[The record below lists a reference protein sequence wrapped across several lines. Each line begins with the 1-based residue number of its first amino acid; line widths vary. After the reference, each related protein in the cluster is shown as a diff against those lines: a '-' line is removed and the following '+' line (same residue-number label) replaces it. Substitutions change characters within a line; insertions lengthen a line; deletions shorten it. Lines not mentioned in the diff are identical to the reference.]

1 MASDF
6 CTGCGTPY
14 AEEEDRFCAK
24 CGKPRAPE
32 ATASP
37 SVDEEASA
45 SSPAPQIPTS
55 KVGPIIGV
63 VVLVAVI
70 PLALMLGLGDCG
82 SSEGQMQVSGGPHG
96 SWTFVTTGCAS
107 MQPYGRM
114 GANLHGAG
122 NNDGAVY
129 VSLDHARGHQ
139 VELEV
144 PGSCQNADG
153 TDCTVFEVP
162 RDQCQTFDVSLDYT
176 GTTVNDV
183 RLVEGHVQLD
193 CALEDGTRIEG
204 QIQFNG
210 C

>member
-6 CTGCGTPY
+6 CRGCGNPY
-14 AEEEDRFCAK
+14 ANDDDRFCAK
-24 CGKPRAPE
+24 CGKPRDDE
-32 ATASP
+32 AA
-37 SVDEEASA
+37 A
-45 SSPAPQIPTS
+45 PAPQGEMESASAPSSPRSGS
-55 KVGPIIGV
+55 KVAPIIGI
-63 VVLVAVI
+63 VVLIAVVPI
-70 PLALMLGLGDCG
+70 VLMVGLGDCG

-96 SWTFVTTGCAS
+96 SWTFVTTGCAN
-107 MQPYGRM
+107 MQRYGLM
-114 GANLHGAG
+114 GANLHAEG

-129 VSLDHARGHQ
+129 VSLDHVEGHK

-153 TDCTVFEVP
+153 TDCTVFRVP
-162 RDQCQTFDVSLDYT
+162 RDQCQTFEVSIDYT

-183 RLVEGHVQLD
+183 RLVEGHVALD

-204 QIQFNG
+204 RIQFSG